1 MTTTITA
8 PGTSAFEALD
18 ASLTGDVVLPGSP
31 AYDAARR
38 VWNGEVDRLPAA
50 IARCRGVADVMA
62 AVRHAREHDL
72 PASVRGGGHA
82 VAGHA
87 VLDDGLVIDLSG
99 MTGARVD
106 PVARTIQLEGGALN
120 AHLDRES
127 QAFGLAATGGFVSH
141 TGAVGL
147 TLGGGIGHLMRKL
160 GLAIDAV
167 RGADVVTA
175 DGSFV
180 QASAEKNP
188 DLFWALRGGGGNF
201 GVVTSLTL
209 ALEPLGPQVLAGL
222 IAWPADQAQAV
233 LAFMRD
239 FVADAPDDL
248 GLMANLRLA
257 PPLPLFPADVQGTPI
272 VALIVTW
279 TGDIAAGEEFL
290 RPLRAFGTPVAD
302 GITTK
307 AYTAHQKMLDP
318 AVPHGRHYYW
328 KSHRLGPLTS
338 EVIDIICTHLGTIS
352 SPMSSV
358 PIFCFGGAMARVAE
372 DATAF
377 PHRDAAHDINIV
389 GSWLPEQAG
398 EADRHRAW
406 VRGFF
411 DDLAPHS
418 RGVYVNFTS
427 DDAQQRVRQAY
438 SPAQWTRLREVKA
451 AWDPTNFFDRNANI
465 PPA

>member
-8 PGTSAFEALD
+8 PGTRAFEALD

-38 VWNGEVDRLPAA
+38 IWNGEVDRFPAA

-180 QASAEKNP
+180 HASAEENP

-201 GVVTSLTL
+201 GVVTNLTL

-222 IAWPADQAQAV
+222 IAWPA
-233 LAFMRD
+233 
-239 FVADAPDDL
+239 
-248 GLMANLRLA
+248 
-257 PPLPLFPADVQGTPI
+257 
-272 VALIVTW
+272 
-279 TGDIAAGEEFL
+279 
-290 RPLRAFGTPVAD
+290 
-302 GITTK
+302 
-307 AYTAHQKMLDP
+307 
-318 AVPHGRHYYW
+318 
-328 KSHRLGPLTS
+328 
-338 EVIDIICTHLGTIS
+338 
-352 SPMSSV
+352 
-358 PIFCFGGAMARVAE
+358 
-372 DATAF
+372 
-377 PHRDAAHDINIV
+377 
-389 GSWLPEQAG
+389 
-398 EADRHRAW
+398 
-406 VRGFF
+406 
-411 DDLAPHS
+411 
-418 RGVYVNFTS
+418 
-427 DDAQQRVRQAY
+427 
-438 SPAQWTRLREVKA
+438 
-451 AWDPTNFFDRNANI
+451 
-465 PPA
+465 